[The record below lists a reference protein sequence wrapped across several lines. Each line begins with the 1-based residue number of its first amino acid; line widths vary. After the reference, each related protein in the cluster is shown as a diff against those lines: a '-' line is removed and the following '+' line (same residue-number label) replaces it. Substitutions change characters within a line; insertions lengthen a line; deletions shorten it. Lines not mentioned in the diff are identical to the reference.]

1 MTTHSFR
8 HTHCTL
14 VLESQKYTIQQV
26 IHRLGHKDIKVTL
39 EVYTRVTAES
49 MEKNADMYV
58 EYLNQHSFYVA
69 KQ

>member
-1 MTTHSFR
+1 
-8 HTHCTL
+8 